1 MSREVEKPIDHA
13 VAGRILEGRAVVLV
27 AQQKAERTQQ
37 DGLSGSRFAR
47 DDVQMRVELH
57 FEPVDQGVIFDGKTA

>member
-1 MSREVEKPIDHA
+1 MDFPA
-13 VAGRILEGRAVVLV
+13 P
-27 AQQKAERTQQ
+27 
-37 DGLSGSRFAR
+37 AR